1 VRTVLC
7 RPPTADEIK
16 ALDEYLAK
24 RADRPMEAQRQLVWA
39 LLNSSEF
46 RFNY

>member
-1 VRTVLC
+1 M
-7 RPPTADEIK
+7 K
-16 ALDEYLAK
+16 ALEDYLTK
-24 RADRPMEAQRQLVWA
+24 RADRPAEAQRQLVWA